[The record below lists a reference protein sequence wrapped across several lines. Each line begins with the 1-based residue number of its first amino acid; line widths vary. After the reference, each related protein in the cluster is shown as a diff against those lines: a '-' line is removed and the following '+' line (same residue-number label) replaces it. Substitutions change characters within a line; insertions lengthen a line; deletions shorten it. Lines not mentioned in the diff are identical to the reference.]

1 MDITATRHGLRL
13 SQHGVVIS
21 EMRTAAGP
29 THSVFDV
36 LAALVPLLA
45 PRGRVGVLGL
55 LPEKLFKELPR
66 FDAQPRRQVLGVM
79 ELRPVALVAELPD

>member
-45 PRGRVGVLGL
+45 PRGRVGVLGFAGGGMMAAHTAPGATVPL
-55 LPEKLFKELPR
+55 GASGVVASKL
-66 FDAQPRRQVLGVM
+66 
-79 ELRPVALVAELPD
+79 